1 MKQYW
6 QDANGEKMRSSSK
19 SSDVVISGNPLHG
32 DDDFGPA
39 KFAAS
44 RKASAVGTEMTSRSA
59 DEEVKG
65 VDDFG
70 EEDDLIM
77 DDDDFTNVT
86 AEQGEIELGSY
97 ALPKK
102 PRSLHNNDLRSYTKL
117 PAPPSRTD
125 YSAHGHMA
133 SKSLRS
139 RIGYTIALLKCA
151 ARVCAPRILRARARL
166 QERARATLFD
176 SP

>member
-6 QDANGEKMRSSSK
+6 QDANGEKMCSSSK

-102 PRSLHNNDLRSYTKL
+102 PRSLHNNDLRS
-117 PAPPSRTD
+117 
-125 YSAHGHMA
+125 
-133 SKSLRS
+133 
-139 RIGYTIALLKCA
+139 
-151 ARVCAPRILRARARL
+151 
-166 QERARATLFD
+166 
-176 SP
+176 